1 MGMDIDPIFS
11 SMPVDLLSTA
21 VLEVGLQRDDF
32 EATRSAQ
39 QLLPGH
45 AFQLNTIEKQGLREL
60 RQMDHLVKAAQEQL
74 LQEFKTR
81 QASETALLD
90 LQTDEGESEID
101 SSKWIPIDDHYPSG
115 SEAGDDVDDMDEGDY
130 NEDNVVMEEQLIQDG
145 WVVEGGQ
152 YPEDC
157 AGPLRASG
165 SGSAQNRGVIQLHQQ
180 TDSDVEI
187 TVQPGSPLPSGL
199 VNIAREN
206 MENPF
211 KTVAPSHSNNGDME
225 SISRITCF
233 TVVIL
238 HVMAS
243 LSHSWGEFI
252 LQVFVYIFTALGRCD
267 LARQIPNH
275 LPTAQSYAGTPT
287 HNILTYPV
295 WVTVPLHQVSGQLHI
310 TCLYLQMV

>member
-1 MGMDIDPIFS
+1 
-11 SMPVDLLSTA
+11 
-21 VLEVGLQRDDF
+21 
-32 EATRSAQ
+32 
-39 QLLPGH
+39 
-45 AFQLNTIEKQGLREL
+45 
-60 RQMDHLVKAAQEQL
+60 MDHLVEAAQEQL
-74 LQEFKTR
+74 LQEFKTQ

-90 LQTDEGESEID
+90 LQTDKGESEID

-115 SEAGDDVDDMDEGDY
+115 SEAGDDVDDMDKGDY

-157 AGPLRASG
+157 AGPLWASS
-165 SGSAQNRGVIQLHQQ
+165 SGSAQNQGVIQLHQQ

-199 VNIAREN
+199 VNIARKN

-211 KTVAPSHSNNGDME
+211 KTVVPSHSNNGDME

-238 HVMAS
+238 HVMAG
-243 LSHSWGEFI
+243 LSRSWCEFI
-252 LQVFVYIFTALGRCD
+252 LQVFVYIFNALG
-267 LARQIPNH
+267 
-275 LPTAQSYAGTPT
+275 
-287 HNILTYPV
+287 
-295 WVTVPLHQVSGQLHI
+295 
-310 TCLYLQMV
+310 